1 MRQYYTLQNDKY
13 VQYLGETMPVSGD
26 LYARMLVDH
35 DDNEFPNRLYYVDNR
50 YVDNPAGYFVPVQNL
65 REEDYVAGRYY
76 IQNPENNTNYI
87 LANGAFDNG
96 VMYYE
101 KLPDYY
107 LQYNNGRFVVFEGD
121 DRFNTKVYMNTSDD
135 DKLEDSTRQDLDS
148 LRFNTDSGAWQPDI
162 DGAVIDVG
170 DSVQPVLYHNLDKIN
185 NLYIGNGILATLS
198 YQVAIVTYS
207 FENEP
212 EIAGWKYRYQYYLDN
227 LQKSR
232 AEYIGG
238 VDPDFA
244 AVTFA
249 SINPRPNS
257 KYNSYF
263 NQDRTAGAKT
273 RIQWVLDSYQDF
285 ITKLNERINEWKGE
299 NDIDD

>member
-1 MRQYYTLQNDKY
+1 MKGREDIIRFLSETPFYLYHVEPMSIYDFKEHESAYVSESGVLTGYSIQYVLIDRARLENDEEYRNRFISDSGLLMPVRQYYILQNDKY
-13 VQYLGETMPVSGD
+13 VQYLGETMPANGD
-26 LYARMLVDH
+26 LYACMLVDH

-65 REEDYVAGRYY
+65 REEDYVAGKYY
-76 IQNPENNTNYI
+76 IQDPENNINYI
-87 LANGAFDNG
+87 LANGAFNNM

-121 DRFNTKVYMNTSDD
+121 DRFNTKIYMNTPNDN
-135 DKLEDSTRQDLDS
+135 KLEDSTRQDLDS
-148 LRFNTDSGAWQPDI
+148 LRFNTSSGAWQPDI

-198 YQVAIVTYS
+198 YQVLIVTYS

-212 EIAGWKYRYQYYLDN
+212 EIAG
-227 LQKSR
+227 
-232 AEYIGG
+232 
-238 VDPDFA
+238 
-244 AVTFA
+244 
-249 SINPRPNS
+249 
-257 KYNSYF
+257 
-263 NQDRTAGAKT
+263 
-273 RIQWVLDSYQDF
+273 
-285 ITKLNERINEWKGE
+285 
-299 NDIDD
+299 